1 MIPGA
6 FMYVYLGTLGKSS
19 LEAAAGADSTEG
31 LKLALQVVGLVATVL
46 VTVLITRTAR
56 KALKEAGI

>member
-1 MIPGA
+1 MIPGT

-19 LEAAAGADSTEG
+19 LEAAAGAEGAQG
-31 LKLALQVVGLVATVL
+31 LKLALQIIGLIATVL

-56 KALKEAGI
+56 RALKEAGI